1 MKKKSLL
8 KSFCLICSIAMLLTC
23 PVTLIPARAAEAVVP
38 TNTFE
43 DDTAIQPRA
52 AIIEW
57 VFKEVDGKLYRRLY
71 NFQTKEWIGDW
82 ILCE

>member
-8 KSFCLICSIAMLLTC
+8 KSFCLICSMTMLLSC
-23 PVTLIPARAAEAVVP
+23 PVTLIPAHAAEAAVP
-38 TNTFE
+38 TSTSE
-43 DDTAIQPRA
+43 DDTTIQPRA

-57 VFKEVDGKLYRRLY
+57 VFKEVDGKFYRRLY
-71 NFQTKEWIGDW
+71 NHQTKEWIGDW

>member
-1 MKKKSLL
+1 MKRKNLL
-8 KSFCLICSIAMLLTC
+8 KSFYLICSMTILLSC
-23 PVTLIPARAAEAVVP
+23 PATLIPAHAAEASVP
-38 TNTFE
+38 TSTSE
-43 DDTAIQPRA
+43 DDTIIQPHA

-57 VFKEVDGKLYRRLY
+57 VFKEVDGKFYRRLY

>member
-1 MKKKSLL
+1 MKRKSLL

-23 PVTLIPARAAEAVVP
+23 PVTLISTRAAETPVP
-38 TNTFE
+38 TSTSE
-43 DDTAIQPRA
+43 GDTVIQPRA

-57 VFKEVDGKLYRRLY
+57 VFLEVDGKMYRRLY
-71 NFQTKEWIGDW
+71 NHQTKEWIGDW